1 MTTRWKL
8 QPWAFAAAL
17 CFSAP
22 AFAQEEPAPV
32 AAEESSGE
40 HLRELKTVEEAVHA
54 LKERVFRSKATL
66 QLLSELVVEA
76 AALEARLS
84 LWHVDDLGAGYEITG
99 IRYFLDGRSVYEW
112 SAESGTPA
120 PPRELEIRSHSAE
133 VGPHTLQVAMDV
145 RGGGGK
151 VFNYVEDY
159 AVTVQSSYQFDVESG
174 RQTLLLVH
182 ATRKGGVKKAFLE
195 RPTLEYEIRS
205 EAIAEEER

>member
-17 CFSAP
+17 CLCGG
-22 AFAQEEPAPV
+22 AFAQDEAAPE
-32 AAEESSGE
+32 APGEATGE

-76 AALEARLS
+76 TALEARLS
-84 LWHVDDLGAGYEITG
+84 LWHVDDLGSGYEITG

-112 SAESGTPA
+112 TAESGTPA
-120 PPRELEIRSHSAE
+120 PPKELEIRSHSAE

-145 RGGGGK
+145 RGGGK

-159 AVTVQSSYQFDVESG
+159 AVTVQSSYQFDVEAG
-174 RQTLLLVH
+174 RQTLLMVH
-182 ATRKGGVKKAFLE
+182 ATRKGGIKKAFLE
-195 RPTLEYEIRS
+195 RPTLEYEVRT
-205 EAIAEEER
+205 EAISAEER